1 MPIFMVLDHIL
12 KKFSKYNSVVTEMKQ
27 SFLGEGPV
35 AIMGELVIVEEDYLL
50 ATLTG
55 TCRPPT

>member
-35 AIMGELVIVEEDYLL
+35 
-50 ATLTG
+50 T
-55 TCRPPT
+55 

>member
-27 SFLGEGPV
+27 SFL
-35 AIMGELVIVEEDYLL
+35 AW
-50 ATLTG
+50 
-55 TCRPPT
+55 